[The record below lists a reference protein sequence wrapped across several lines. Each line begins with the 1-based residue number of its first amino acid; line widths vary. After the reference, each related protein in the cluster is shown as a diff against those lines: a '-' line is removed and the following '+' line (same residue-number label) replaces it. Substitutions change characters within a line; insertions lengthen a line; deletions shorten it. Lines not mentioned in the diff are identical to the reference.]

1 MPSTF
6 ECPFCKSRYNNWVAS
21 VWDAS
26 TTTEIT
32 TYQCKH
38 CLNLFEN
45 KICLPDSEDE
55 TDVELIL
62 EM

>member
-6 ECPFCKSRYNNWVAS
+6 ECPVCQSRYNNFITS
-21 VWDAS
+21 VWDAVSS
-26 TTTEIT
+26 TEKT

-38 CLNLFEN
+38 CLSLFDIERVY
-45 KICLPDSEDE
+45 LDEDE
-55 TDVELIL
+55 DDAELIL